1 MLAHHGITNI
11 RTRFTTTSFWNSMQ
25 KNSWFPCSGSPH
37 GFETTSGSSAIC
49 IVGGVDKR
57 QVGLRCCV
65 DSIGKAYAPIWRDE
79 ARERSKSSMLGWNSK
94 KNLVHVKKCGE
105 LTFTVSSPTSTVSSP
120 ALHRGELAVN

>member
-11 RTRFTTTSFWNSMQ
+11 RTRFTTTSFQNSMQ

-57 QVGLRCCV
+57 QVGLRCGIKRIV
-65 DSIGKAYAPIWRDE
+65 EAQAPIRREE
-79 ARERSKSSMLGWNSK
+79 ASERSKSSMLG
-94 KNLVHVKKCGE
+94 
-105 LTFTVSSPTSTVSSP
+105 
-120 ALHRGELAVN
+120 

>member
-11 RTRFTTTSFWNSMQ
+11 RTRFTTTSFRNSMQ

-65 DSIGKAYAPIWRDE
+65 DSIGKAYAPIRRDE
-79 ARERSKSSMLGWNSK
+79 ARERSKKFHARLK
-94 KNLVHVKKCGE
+94 KKLVHVKKFGE